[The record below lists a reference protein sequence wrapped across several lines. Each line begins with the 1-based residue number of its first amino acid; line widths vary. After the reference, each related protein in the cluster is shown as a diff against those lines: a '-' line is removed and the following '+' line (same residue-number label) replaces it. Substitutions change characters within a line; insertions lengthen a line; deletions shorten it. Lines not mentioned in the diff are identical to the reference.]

1 MKGEV
6 LKLFSRFTSWLK
18 YFKEGFMK
26 SYLFYGLI
34 FCWLGCGSAAQK
46 NNTTTSL
53 IKTDTIPVT
62 RSTTDTISVIAVG
75 DMMFGTNFPDAS
87 TLAPNDGKDLLK
99 DFKEILQNADVTFG
113 NSEGVFLD
121 GGGTA
126 KGIGDNVFSFR
137 EPRRYA
143 QYFVDN
149 GFDLLSVA
157 NNHVADFGDI
167 GMQSTVATLKA
178 LDLHF
183 AGLQNYPTTIITVR
197 NIKIGLAAFAPHK
210 GCIQMNDY
218 AAAIA
223 SIQNLKKECNIVM
236 VSFHGGAEGKN
247 ATHVPKRTELF
258 FNQNRGNVYEFAH
271 KMIDAGADMVVGH
284 GPHVARGMEVYN
296 NKFIAYSLGNF
307 CTYGMF
313 NLKGVSGIA
322 PLLKIYVNEK
332 GDFIRGTITSIKQE
346 GEGGPLLDENHGA
359 YRSIRE
365 LTASDIPNSHLKFT
379 DSTAIEKE

>member
-1 MKGEV
+1 MKTWF
-6 LKLFSRFTSWLK
+6 LAAII
-18 YFKEGFMK
+18 
-26 SYLFYGLI
+26 SYCLS
-34 FCWLGCGSAAQK
+34 CSSASQK
-46 NNTTTSL
+46 NNTSVALSDTV
-53 IKTDTIPVT
+53 INPKTN
-62 RSTTDTISVIAVG
+62 TDTISLIAVG
-75 DMMFGTNFPDAS
+75 DIMFGTNFPNAS

-99 DFKEILQNADVTFG
+99 DFKEILQDADITFG

-121 GGGTA
+121 RGGTA

-157 NNHVADFGDI
+157 NNHVADFGET
-167 GMQSTVATLKA
+167 GMQSTIATLKA
-178 LDLHF
+178 VSLHF
-183 AGLQNYPTTIITVR
+183 AGLENYPTTIIQIR

-218 AAAIA
+218 AAAEA
-223 SIQNLKKECNIVM
+223 SVKNLKKDCDIVM

-247 ATHVPKRTELF
+247 ATHVPRCTELF

-271 KMIDAGADMVVGH
+271 KMIDAGADIVVGH
-284 GPHVARGMEVYN
+284 GPHVARAMEIYN

-332 GDFIRGTITSIKQE
+332 GDFIKGTITSIKQE
-346 GEGGPLLDENHGA
+346 GEGGPLRDENYGA
-359 YRSIRE
+359 YKLIKE
-365 LTASDIPNSHLKFT
+365 LTASDIPNNHLKFT
-379 DSTAIEKE
+379 NSTNIEKE

>member
-1 MKGEV
+1 
-6 LKLFSRFTSWLK
+6 
-18 YFKEGFMK
+18 MK
-26 SYLFYGLI
+26 SYLLSGLV
-34 FCWLGCGSAAQK
+34 FCWLSCGNASQK
-46 NNTTTSL
+46 NNTATTL
-53 IKTDTIPVT
+53 ITADTVSRNTSPLK
-62 RSTTDTISVIAVG
+62 SAADTISLIAVG
-75 DMMFGTNFPDAS
+75 DIMFGTNFPNAS

-99 DFKEILQNADVTFG
+99 DFREELQNADVTFG

-121 GGGTA
+121 AGGTA
-126 KGIGDNVFSFR
+126 KGIGANVFSFR
-137 EPRRYA
+137 EPTRYA

-157 NNHVADFGDI
+157 NNHVDDFGET

-178 LDLHF
+178 LQLHF
-183 AGLQNYPTTIITVR
+183 AGLQNYPTTIIQVR

-218 AAAIA
+218 AAAAA
-223 SIQNLKKECNIVM
+223 SIKALKKECDIVM
-236 VSFHGGAEGKN
+236 VSFHGGAEGQH
-247 ATHVPKRTELF
+247 ATHVVKRTEIF

-271 KMIDAGADMVVGH
+271 MMIDAGADIVVGH
-284 GPHVARGMEVYN
+284 GPHVARGMEVYK

-332 GDFIRGTITSIKQE
+332 GDFIKGTITSIKQE
-346 GEGGPLLDENHGA
+346 GEGGPQHDENFGA
-359 YRSIRE
+359 YKLIRS
-365 LTASDIPNSHLKFT
+365 LTATDIPDNHLKFT
-379 DSTAIEKE
+379 DSLNIEKD

>member
-1 MKGEV
+1 
-6 LKLFSRFTSWLK
+6 
-18 YFKEGFMK
+18 MK
-26 SYLFYGLI
+26 SYLLSGLI
-34 FCWLGCGSAAQK
+34 FCWLSCGNASQK
-46 NNTTTSL
+46 SNIETKLVTSGTLPGNTSL
-53 IKTDTIPVT
+53 SK
-62 RSTTDTISVIAVG
+62 STADTISLIAVG
-75 DMMFGTNFPDAS
+75 DMMFGTNFPSAS

-99 DFKEILQNADVTFG
+99 DFESVLQNADITFG

-121 GGGTA
+121 AGGTP
-126 KGIGDNVFSFR
+126 KGIGGNVFSFR

-157 NNHVADFGDI
+157 NNHVADFGEV

-178 LDLHF
+178 LGLHF

-218 AAAIA
+218 AAAAA
-223 SIQNLKKECNIVM
+223 SVQNLKKQCDIVM
-236 VSFHGGAEGKN
+236 VSFHGGAEGQH

-258 FNQNRGNVYEFAH
+258 FDQNRGNVYEFAH
-271 KMIDAGADMVVGH
+271 KMIDAGADIVIGH
-284 GPHVARGMEVYN
+284 GPHVARAMEVYN

-346 GEGGPLLDENHGA
+346 GEGGPLRDGNYGA
-359 YRSIRE
+359 YRSIKE
-365 LTASDIPNSHLKFT
+365 LTAADIPNSHLKFT
-379 DSTAIEKE
+379 DSVNIEKE